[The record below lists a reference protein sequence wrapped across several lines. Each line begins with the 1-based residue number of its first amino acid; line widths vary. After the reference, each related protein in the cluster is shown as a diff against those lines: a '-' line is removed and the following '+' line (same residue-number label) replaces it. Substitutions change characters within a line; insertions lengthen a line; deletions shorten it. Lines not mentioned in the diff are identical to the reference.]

1 MPHFNNVINKFL
13 MLIFKN
19 STGKEIEPINYT
31 LNIMKRYPDVE
42 IHIGT
47 DSNSLSHHTKYVT
60 AIAYR
65 YKAVSYTHLTLPTSP
80 KV

>member
-1 MPHFNNVINKFL
+1 

-31 LNIMKRYPDVE
+31 LKIIKRYPDVE

-65 YKAVSYTHLTLPTSP
+65 YKESGVHYIHTN
-80 KV
+80 